1 MPPSQPLLGILYGL
15 FFYTDHGGNNADDV
29 VVQHPSLALSFSK
42 GLKLKKISLNILTAA
57 GSFFRS
63 LLGHIIMMKIETLH
77 FGHTSGRCVFV
88 PAAAAEDEKT
98 VELIKRN
105 MYIQMKFVIFE
116 VDGGLKF

>member
-1 MPPSQPLLGILYGL
+1 MMLLFNI
-15 FFYTDHGGNNADDV
+15 HR
-29 VVQHPSLALSFSK
+29 QRHRSLARSFFFK
-42 GLKLKKISLNILTAA
+42 GVEIKKKISLNILTAA

-88 PAAAAEDEKT
+88 PAAAEEEKKT